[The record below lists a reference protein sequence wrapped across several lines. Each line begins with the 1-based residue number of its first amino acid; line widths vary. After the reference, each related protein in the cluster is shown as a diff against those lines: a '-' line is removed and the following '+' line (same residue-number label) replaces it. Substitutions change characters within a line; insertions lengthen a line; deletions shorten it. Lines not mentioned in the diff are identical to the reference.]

1 MDRAG
6 AIIGLAVGILI
17 GYNWPK
23 IKKTIAPIA
32 QGVGDQVFG
41 IVTGGLRYAAEMKE
55 NLEDQLA
62 EARAIKEESE
72 PEAVPQGPDVTP
84 TENAV

>member
-6 AIIGLAVGILI
+6 AILGLVVGILI

-41 IVTGGLRYAAEMKE
+41 MVTGGLRYAAEMK
-55 NLEDQLA
+55 DFLA
-62 EARAIKEESE
+62 HISLW
-72 PEAVPQGPDVTP
+72 V
-84 TENAV
+84 